1 MFAMGIHPMV
11 AVTFL
16 TTIPLCVTIA
26 LLIICSSVRR
36 GVLIYVSIKIS
47 NVMVFIIVLI
57 FLMNL
62 YQSALIV
69 FKIRTSFPAESV
81 VKWSVSPNI
90 FINAT
95 P

>member
-1 MFAMGIHPMV
+1 MGTLIVMAIKVHLLLS
-11 AVTFL
+11 VT
-16 TTIPLCVTIA
+16 TA

-47 NVMVFIIVLI
+47 NVMVFKIVLI

-62 YQSALIV
+62 YQSALIA
-69 FKIRTSFPAESV
+69 FEIRTSSPAESA
-81 VKWSVSPNI
+81 VKWCVSPNI

>member
-1 MFAMGIHPMV
+1 MFVMGIHPMV

-16 TTIPLCVTIA
+16 TTLPLCVTTA

-36 GVLIYVSIKIS
+36 MVLIYVSIKIS
-47 NVMVFIIVLI
+47 NVMVFKIVLI

-69 FKIRTSFPAESV
+69 FKIPTSSPAESL
-81 VKWSVSPNI
+81 VKWCV
-90 FINAT
+90 
-95 P
+95 